1 MPLSNTARP
10 IPAPVSA
17 GGTPPRR
24 SSVKRAFWTL
34 LLAAVAISAAWTWA
48 ALSWSYSDGDR
59 AGVLQKFSRKGWL
72 CKTWEGELAQYV
84 VAGVAPQI
92 WEFSVRDPTVA
103 EQISKQVG
111 EKVQLH
117 YSEHKGVPTNC
128 FADTAYFVEGVQT
141 VK

>member
-1 MPLSNTARP
+1 MPVTTASSP
-10 IPAPVSA
+10 SAP
-17 GGTPPRR
+17 PPRR
-24 SSVKRAFWTL
+24 SFVKRALWTL
-34 LLAAVAISAAWTWA
+34 LLLVVVLGSAWTWV
-48 ALSWSYSDGDR
+48 ALNWAYSDGDR

-92 WEFSVRDPTVA
+92 WEFSVRDPQVA
-103 EQISKQVG
+103 QQMAAQVG

-128 FADTAYFVEGVQT
+128 FAETAYFVERVQP